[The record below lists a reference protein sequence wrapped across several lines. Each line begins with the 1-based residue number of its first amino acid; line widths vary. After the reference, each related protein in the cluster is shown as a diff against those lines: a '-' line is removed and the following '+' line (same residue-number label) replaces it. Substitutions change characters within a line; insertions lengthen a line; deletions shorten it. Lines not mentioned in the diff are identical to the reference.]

1 MLDLRLLH
9 ESPHLEPVIKEYESA
24 LRIVLHLHR
33 PSRARSKPRDD
44 PGLHVHLFALPSRFP
59 LMAFMG
65 ENRMWILPM
74 AFGLTLREGARQAL
88 ILPDRMKKGVVL
100 RDDEGNELAYLH
112 QRNIFVLFD
121 VIGQAKDL
129 APLLLRCLLDRSL
142 AMMMADLA
150 AQSGLH
156 PERLQLILAGQRR
169 TTELQAS
176 GWHQT
181 RRASVIGRFK
191 EGRGE
196 RIADEMGFLESE
208 IRSTEETLETASR
221 RITAETRHLQA
232 CRRRL
237 GQLRGE
243 LDEGEADLAR
253 ELDRLSEHR
262 EVAEVTTLPAGLRII
277 TRRLHVEHR
286 GRQYVL
292 GRFQVDLLYN
302 GEITIHNLTNKH
314 GYYDHPHIW
323 NGTPCLGNVREGLAK
338 LIGEFQLAAAAEVIV
353 DFLKTINHKD
363 WHISIEHW
371 GTIPDEGRPASLP
384 PGAPKLVR

>member
-33 PSRARSKPRDD
+33 PSRTRSKPRDD

-59 LMAFMG
+59 LTAFMG
-65 ENRMWILPM
+65 ENRMFMLPM

-88 ILPDRMKKGVVL
+88 TLPDRMKKGVVL
-100 RDDEGNELAYLH
+100 RDDEGNALAYLH
-112 QRNIFVLFD
+112 QRNIFILFD

-129 APLLLRCLLDRSL
+129 APLLLRSLLDRSL

-156 PERLQLILAGQRR
+156 PERLQLILVGLRR
-169 TTELQAS
+169 TTELQTS
-176 GWHQT
+176 RWHQT
-181 RRASVIGRFK
+181 RRASVIGQFK

-232 CRRRL
+232 CRRR
-237 GQLRGE
+237 
-243 LDEGEADLAR
+243 
-253 ELDRLSEHR
+253 
-262 EVAEVTTLPAGLRII
+262 
-277 TRRLHVEHR
+277 
-286 GRQYVL
+286 
-292 GRFQVDLLYN
+292 
-302 GEITIHNLTNKH
+302 
-314 GYYDHPHIW
+314 
-323 NGTPCLGNVREGLAK
+323 
-338 LIGEFQLAAAAEVIV
+338 
-353 DFLKTINHKD
+353 
-363 WHISIEHW
+363 
-371 GTIPDEGRPASLP
+371 
-384 PGAPKLVR
+384 